1 MSAATTTSSE
11 NGRGHG
17 FPFAAVV
24 GMEDVK
30 LALLIGA
37 VEPRLGGILLR
48 GQKGSA
54 KTTLAR
60 GLAELLPGEPRP
72 PFVDLPIGS
81 TEDRVVG
88 TLDLASALR
97 DGERRFHPG
106 LLASADGGVLYV
118 DEVNLLPD
126 HLVDVLLDVA
136 ASGTNRVERDGV
148 SFEHWSRFFLI
159 GSMNPEEGE
168 LRPQLLDRFGLAV
181 DVASPTEPALRSEA
195 VHRRIAFDA
204 DPEAT
209 VTLWAPVAAEIRA
222 RIARAKLRAR
232 LGLAEADT
240 VPAAIVDLAVRL
252 AVELGADGLR
262 ADLALC
268 RAAVALADLED
279 RGTPTVD
286 DIYRVAPL
294 ALGHRRRRGP
304 FDQPGLSKE
313 ELDAAM
319 DRATAALGPSGYKA
333 REHLSA
339 SEGPAGDEEEEGA
352 AAPTGPE
359 GDRPR
364 SEAGDSPG
372 ADNFSEFSDGA
383 GGASPDAG
391 RTGGQVASPDEP
403 TTLGAPS
410 EGHTAEVLPIRLPPG
425 RRPSAAQ
432 PGDTSS
438 PGRARH
444 PSAQAGEGMRRW
456 GRTIGAR
463 PAGPRPASIA
473 VAPTALAAAT
483 RRRFEGAAAAGLAP
497 EDLHEPVIE
506 PRSSHL
512 VVLCV
517 DSSGSMGAEHR
528 TAAARA
534 AVLGLLTDAY
544 QRRDRVALVTFG
556 GGGARIALQPTASI
570 EIARSRLADLPT
582 GGRTPLGEG
591 ILQSLA
597 VCKAPSA
604 RGYSPVLVLITDGRA
619 TGAPPG
625 LDPVAAAVEA
635 AGKVASSGVA
645 AVLVDV
651 ESGDVPLHLGR
662 DIAAAM
668 GARHLRLATVEGTAI
683 EQAVRLVLSED
694 G

>member
-1 MSAATTTSSE
+1 
-11 NGRGHG
+11 
-17 FPFAAVV
+17 
-24 GMEDVK
+24 MEDVK

-88 TLDLASALR
+88 TLDLALALR

-195 VHRRIAFDA
+195 VHRRIDFDA
-204 DPEAT
+204 DPQAT
-209 VTLWAPVAAEIRA
+209 MALWAPVTAEIRA

-279 RGTPTVD
+279 RGTPSVD

-319 DRATAALGPSGYKA
+319 DRATAALSPSG
-333 REHLSA
+333 RRT
-339 SEGPAGDEEEEGA
+339 SENLTAGEGGEEGA
-352 AAPTGPE
+352 GDGPVTADSRPQDGEPSVDRGRQVAASPRPGRAHLMTIALADRRGSPDGPVAPTPL
-359 GDRPR
+359 
-364 SEAGDSPG
+364 
-372 ADNFSEFSDGA
+372 DG
-383 GGASPDAG
+383 
-391 RTGGQVASPDEP
+391 
-403 TTLGAPS
+403 
-410 EGHTAEVLPIRLPPG
+410 GHTAEVLPMRLAPGGRALAAPPG
-425 RRPSAAQ
+425 DS
-432 PGDTSS
+432 SS

-444 PSAQAGEGMRRW
+444 PSAQAGEGVRRW

-463 PAGPRPASIA
+463 PAGPRPSRIA
-473 VAPTALAAAT
+473 VGPTALAAAT
-483 RRRFEGAAAAGLAP
+483 PAPSRGSGGGRPRARGSPRAGHRASGPHTSSSCASTPPARWEQITGPRRLGP
-497 EDLHEPVIE
+497 
-506 PRSSHL
+506 S
-512 VVLCV
+512 
-517 DSSGSMGAEHR
+517 SSGCS
-528 TAAARA
+528 
-534 AVLGLLTDAY
+534 
-544 QRRDRVALVTFG
+544 
-556 GGGARIALQPTASI
+556 PT
-570 EIARSRLADLPT
+570 PT
-582 GGRTPLGEG
+582 N
-591 ILQSLA
+591 A
-597 VCKAPSA
+597 
-604 RGYSPVLVLITDGRA
+604 A
-619 TGAPPG
+619 TGSPW
-625 LDPVAAAVEA
+625 
-635 AGKVASSGVA
+635 
-645 AVLVDV
+645 
-651 ESGDVPLHLGR
+651 
-662 DIAAAM
+662 
-668 GARHLRLATVEGTAI
+668 
-683 EQAVRLVLSED
+683 
-694 G
+694 